1 LPISQGTFFPLQDCE
16 GDQNVN
22 SGSELRPF
30 KSIDGHPALCA
41 AGGPDLFFQVD
52 KNLTD
57 LRAIAV

>member
-1 LPISQGTFFPLQDCE
+1 VT
-16 GDQNVN
+16 

-30 KSIDGHPALCA
+30 KSIDGHPARCA
-41 AGGPDLFFQVD
+41 AGPDRAD